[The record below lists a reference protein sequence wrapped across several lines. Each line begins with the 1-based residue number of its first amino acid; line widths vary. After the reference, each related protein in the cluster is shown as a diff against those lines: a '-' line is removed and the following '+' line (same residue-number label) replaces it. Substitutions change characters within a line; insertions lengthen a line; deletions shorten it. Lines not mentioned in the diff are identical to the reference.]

1 MLYASNVLEEDIKLS
16 EEKKPSPTSLRD
28 WTIRPFTIN
37 GISMVLAVNH
47 ETLMPAIIPGVEY
60 LRVGVEFVLAQVVK
74 QICSRLAINP
84 DKATRYTDQI
94 LNGGVAYRNTS
105 NDFLLERAFRY
116 YVDAFSKITPEELE
130 SYEENDLLMGL
141 AMESVTLADR
151 ERFGRQETPMINFTD
166 QIVNQVRIP
175 MITNKGNYFVRR
187 WVDLNNSPTYL
198 ANFDEQA
205 PEVQAVYDQLID
217 INTELIA
224 DLMTWVE
231 TYTTTDEKT
240 RAQIKELLDQYL
252 NDYLTQRRPMC
263 VIDDLTS
270 PTDFLLQWEAFAPDD
285 ADPEPILLALRYLI
299 MYMQTTEMLS
309 IKDSHVLMRAVQ
321 VVIANRWGESNI
333 DLNLGYKDMIAQPDK
348 TTQEFIDLMKKF
360 PDSFFEFLRNLS
372 PRERLTMIDQLA
384 QLNKEDA
391 AKNWKGDDL

>member
-1 MLYASNVLEEDIKLS
+1 
-16 EEKKPSPTSLRD
+16 
-28 WTIRPFTIN
+28 
-37 GISMVLAVNH
+37 
-47 ETLMPAIIPGVEY
+47 
-60 LRVGVEFVLAQVVK
+60 
-74 QICSRLAINP
+74 
-84 DKATRYTDQI
+84 
-94 LNGGVAYRNTS
+94 
-105 NDFLLERAFRY
+105 
-116 YVDAFSKITPEELE
+116 
-130 SYEENDLLMGL
+130 
-141 AMESVTLADR
+141 
-151 ERFGRQETPMINFTD
+151 
-166 QIVNQVRIP
+166 
-175 MITNKGNYFVRR
+175 
-187 WVDLNNSPTYL
+187 
-198 ANFDEQA
+198 DEQA

-391 AKNWKGDDL
+391 AKNWKGDNL